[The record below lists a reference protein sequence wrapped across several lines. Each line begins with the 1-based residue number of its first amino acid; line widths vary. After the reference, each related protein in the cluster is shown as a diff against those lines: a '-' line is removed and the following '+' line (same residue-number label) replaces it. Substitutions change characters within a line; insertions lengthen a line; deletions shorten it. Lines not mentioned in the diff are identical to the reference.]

1 MRHGGAPLWAFIV
14 GGLFAVA
21 GAWLIVNGL
30 TCQAALAVL
39 PSGSAG
45 TSSLSGICGT
55 YEAGGVALLVVG
67 VTIPILA
74 LLVSLRGRGSRSGRR
89 VGR

>member
-1 MRHGGAPLWAFIV
+1 MRRGGAPLWALIV

-30 TCQAALAVL
+30 TCQAALTVL
-39 PSGSAG
+39 PPGSAG
-45 TSSLSGICGT
+45 TSPLSGICGT

-67 VTIPILA
+67 IMIPLLA
-74 LLVSLRGRGSRSGRR
+74 VLFSLRGGGSRSGRR